1 MSHKD
6 LDTLGECVVENEMKI
21 NPGKCKAIR
30 FTTASFKIHWI
41 TPFVT
46 KKFRKRSAVNTWE
59 QS

>member
-1 MSHKD
+1 
-6 LDTLGECVVENEMKI
+6 VVENEMKI

-30 FTTASFKIHWI
+30 FTTAIVKIHWI

-46 KKFRKRSAVNTWE
+46 KIFWKRSAVNAWE